1 MSITAYNGITIPSF
15 MYGTAWKKEATT
27 QLVQQA
33 VASGFTAIDT
43 ANQLIHYQE
52 ALVGDAL
59 LELAKQG
66 VKRESLFLQTK
77 FTSVNGQDHR
87 TPYDVMADLTT
98 QVAQS
103 FDSSLS
109 HLHTDYLD
117 SYVLHGPYYRRGLGK
132 EDWEVWAA
140 IEALYDAG
148 KTRMIGVSNVSAEQ
162 LALLC
167 EKARHKPM
175 VVQNRCYAAF
185 GWDQEVRALCR
196 THNLIYQGFSLLTA
210 NREVFTEPA
219 IRAMAAKYQTG
230 LAQIVFRFSQQIGM
244 LPLTGTTN
252 QQHMAEDLQCER
264 FTLSPDELAL
274 IETIG
279 Q

>member
-1 MSITAYNGITIPSF
+1 MSITAYNGVTIPSF

-27 QLVQQA
+27 QLVQLA

-52 ALVGDAL
+52 ALVGEAL

-66 VKRESLFLQTK
+66 VTRESLFLQTK
-77 FTSVNGQDHR
+77 FTPVNGQDHR
-87 TPYDVMADLTT
+87 TPYDAAADLTT

-103 FDSSLS
+103 FQSSLT

-117 SYVLHGPYYRRGLGK
+117 SYVLHGPYARRGLSDA
-132 EDWEVWAA
+132 DWEVWAA
-140 IEALYDAG
+140 IESFYDSG
-148 KTRMIGVSNVSAEQ
+148 KTKMIGISNVSAEQ
-162 LALLC
+162 LSLLC
-167 EKARHKPM
+167 AKARHKPM

-185 GWDQEVRALCR
+185 GWDKDVRELCR
-196 THNLIYQGFSLLTA
+196 THKLIYQGFSLLTA

-219 IRAMAAKYQTG
+219 IRSMAAKYQTG
-230 LAQIVFRFSQQIGM
+230 LAQIVFRFSQQVGM

-252 QQHMAEDLQCER
+252 QQHMKEDLQCER
-264 FTLSPDELAL
+264 FTLAPDELAL

>member
-1 MSITAYNGITIPSF
+1 MAIAAYNGIAIPSF
-15 MYGTAWKKEATT
+15 MYGTAWKKEVTSR
-27 QLVQQA
+27 LVQLA

-59 LELAKQG
+59 LNLATQG
-66 VKRESLFLQTK
+66 FKRESLFLQTK
-77 FTSVNGQDHR
+77 FTSVDGQDHR
-87 TPYDVMADLTT
+87 TPYDAKADLTT
-98 QVAQS
+98 QVVQS
-103 FDSSLS
+103 FQSSLS

-117 SYVLHGPYYRRGLGK
+117 SYVLHGPYARRGLS
-132 EDWEVWAA
+132 EADWEVWAA
-140 IEALYDAG
+140 IESLYDSG
-148 KTRMIGVSNVSAEQ
+148 KTKMIGISNVSAEQ

-167 EKARHKPM
+167 ARARHKPM

-185 GWDQEVRALCR
+185 GWDKEVRDLCR
-196 THNLIYQGFSLLTA
+196 EHRIIYQGFSLLTA
-210 NREVFTEPA
+210 NREVFIEPA

-230 LAQIVFRFSQQIGM
+230 LAQIVFRFSQQVGM

-264 FTLSPDELAL
+264 FTLTSDELAL

>member
-1 MSITAYNGITIPSF
+1 MSITAYNGVTIPSF

-27 QLVQQA
+27 QLVQLA

-52 ALVGDAL
+52 ALVGEAL

-66 VKRESLFLQTK
+66 VTRESLFLQTK
-77 FTSVNGQDHR
+77 FTPVNGQDHR
-87 TPYDVMADLTT
+87 TPYDAAADLTT

-103 FDSSLS
+103 FQSSLT

-117 SYVLHGPYYRRGLGK
+117 SYVLHGPYARRGLSDA
-132 EDWEVWAA
+132 DWEVWAA
-140 IEALYDAG
+140 IESFYDSG
-148 KTRMIGVSNVSAEQ
+148 KTKMIGISNVSAEQ
-162 LALLC
+162 LGLLC
-167 EKARHKPM
+167 AKARHKPM

-185 GWDQEVRALCR
+185 GWDKDVRELCR
-196 THNLIYQGFSLLTA
+196 THKLIYQGFSLLTA

-219 IRAMAAKYQTG
+219 IRSMAAKYQTS
-230 LAQIVFRFSQQIGM
+230 LAQIVFRFSQQVGM

-252 QQHMAEDLQCER
+252 QQHMKEDLQCER
-264 FTLSPDELAL
+264 FTLAPDELAL

>member
-1 MSITAYNGITIPSF
+1 MSITAYNGVTIPSF

-27 QLVQQA
+27 QLVQLA

-52 ALVGDAL
+52 ALVGEAL

-66 VKRESLFLQTK
+66 VTRESLFLQTK
-77 FTSVNGQDHR
+77 FTPVNGQDHR
-87 TPYDVMADLTT
+87 TPYDAAADLTT

-103 FDSSLS
+103 FQSSLT

-117 SYVLHGPYYRRGLGK
+117 SYVLHGPYARRGLSDA
-132 EDWEVWAA
+132 DWEVWAA
-140 IEALYDAG
+140 IESFYDSG
-148 KTRMIGVSNVSAEQ
+148 KTKMIGISNVSAEQ
-162 LALLC
+162 LSLLC
-167 EKARHKPM
+167 AKARHKPM

-185 GWDQEVRALCR
+185 GWDKDVRELCR
-196 THNLIYQGFSLLTA
+196 THKLIYQGFSLLTA

-219 IRAMAAKYQTG
+219 IRSMAAKYQTS
-230 LAQIVFRFSQQIGM
+230 LAQIVFRFSQQVGM

-252 QQHMAEDLQCER
+252 QQHMKEDLQCER
-264 FTLSPDELAL
+264 FTLAPDELAL